1 MGVYIPDITV
11 KTLKKVPLKAVEV
24 LLAEGE
30 MYDAELP
37 HWVSV
42 EDSQPNEDETYLVA
56 WVEKHHDCP
65 YTHYYGMLTWN
76 TELHDWLDFDKL
88 KPLHKGDEIEI
99 LAWMSLP
106 EPYKGADDETD
117 RCR

>member
-11 KTLKKVPLKAVEV
+11 EMLKKVPLEAVEA

-30 MYDAELP
+30 MYDVELP

-42 EDSQPNEDETYLVA
+42 EDSQPNDGETYIVA

-65 YTHYYGMLTWN
+65 YPHYYGMLTWD
-76 TELHDWLDFDKL
+76 TTLHDWQDFEEL
-88 KPLHKGDEIEI
+88 KPVHKDDEIEI
-99 LAWMSLP
+99 MAWMPLP
-106 EPYKGADDETD
+106 HAYGGAYDET
-117 RCR
+117 